1 MKKIL
6 FIVLCVF
13 LCMPVVYAAPKK
25 NTRSLDTIK
34 ITKTD
39 KEYEKGEKLFLDFK
53 MVTDT
58 SNVENVLL
66 LFESANHSSS
76 FLSNIQDLS
85 GNSYIV
91 IPKNIESNFYII
103 SRLTINYK
111 DGSSTL
117 YSKTGIEP
125 LSNKYD
131 FGTDYIFIGSSSN
144 EISVKIKS
152 VKFTQESV
160 ISGSSQTLSV
170 VLDQEMD
177 IDTTNTFAII
187 TNGVNV
193 KRINL
198 NGNKTNTLTG
208 TVILTGTETTY
219 YLDSITIADKNNNS
233 KTTYYKNEE
242 INKKSFCNEECL
254 DTLVSFRLENNTTE
268 EETPILS
275 TVKFNKTVTSSTAKI
290 FVDATDSGSGINST
304 TVTLYRIG
312 DDGVIDL
319 NSKITTNLYYDNL
332 LEEYVGTINFNN
344 KPQGKYYIFRIELL
358 DNLNTAKEVCLNDCD
373 LETIVNLNTYKYDT
387 IEYKEDTN
395 EVLSIKDS
403 DLVSKIKESQED
415 TIIVDISSSSIV
427 AKEVFAAIQNTNKT
441 LVLKDSGIEWI
452 FKGNDIEKLKEVD
465 LSFRTSMYDKKEI
478 GKNFIALELSDYGS
492 LPGKVKVRINSLY
505 TYQYEKGKDKVNI
518 YYTNGNKYSEIVTNI
533 SVTEDGYYEFEISKT
548 GTYLLSEQRISES
561 LLSKDDDVEEDT
573 KKEKR
578 VTPKKKDN
586 NLLIGIIIG
595 IPLVF
600 LIVVII
606 IYCVKT
612 VRMRKNSLENYVVDD
627 PIVATP
633 LEDEEFDE
641 DEEVQIMKYKS
652 KGNH

>member
-312 DDGVIDL
+312 DDGVIDFLL
-319 NSKITTNLYYDNL
+319 NS
-332 LEEYVGTINFNN
+332 
-344 KPQGKYYIFRIELL
+344 
-358 DNLNTAKEVCLNDCD
+358 
-373 LETIVNLNTYKYDT
+373 
-387 IEYKEDTN
+387 
-395 EVLSIKDS
+395 IK
-403 DLVSKIKESQED
+403 L
-415 TIIVDISSSSIV
+415 
-427 AKEVFAAIQNTNKT
+427 
-441 LVLKDSGIEWI
+441 
-452 FKGNDIEKLKEVD
+452 
-465 LSFRTSMYDKKEI
+465 
-478 GKNFIALELSDYGS
+478 
-492 LPGKVKVRINSLY
+492 
-505 TYQYEKGKDKVNI
+505 
-518 YYTNGNKYSEIVTNI
+518 
-533 SVTEDGYYEFEISKT
+533 
-548 GTYLLSEQRISES
+548 
-561 LLSKDDDVEEDT
+561 T
-573 KKEKR
+573 K
-578 VTPKKKDN
+578 
-586 NLLIGIIIG
+586 
-595 IPLVF
+595 
-600 LIVVII
+600 
-606 IYCVKT
+606 
-612 VRMRKNSLENYVVDD
+612 
-627 PIVATP
+627 
-633 LEDEEFDE
+633 
-641 DEEVQIMKYKS
+641 
-652 KGNH
+652 